1 MRRREEGGHEPLTPM
16 TPMTPLEKALAELAA
31 SPPGPWDSGGTGPG
45 AFDGTGDFALR
56 ILHRVGIPPDRYD
69 TYTRVE
75 LAIGGLYVAW
85 SPDAVT
91 GAALEEQVGAPPE
104 FEELHR
110 SRTGRSAVPATDPP
124 SGLRTFLRTGRAGH
138 LRIDLEGLPAAQR
151 AALDA
156 VRAVPYGQLR
166 PVAWVAREAEVADR
180 ETVLA
185 ALAANPVPVLV
196 PSHRVTHDDATPC
209 DIGYPAGVG
218 PALRA
223 AEGVDDTRLERL
235 IRQGLLLLGSDTTHV
250 YCHPTCAHARRIT
263 PAHQVP
269 FHSAREAQ
277 AAGYRACRSCRPVAV

>member
-1 MRRREEGGHEPLTPM
+1 MRRPEESGREPLTP
-16 TPMTPLEKALAELAA
+16 LERALAELAA
-31 SPPGPWDSGGTGPG
+31 SPPGPWESGS
-45 AFDGTGDFALR
+45 ADGCGGGGDFALR

-69 TYTRVE
+69 AYTRVE
-75 LAIGGLYVAW
+75 VAIGGLYVAW

-91 GAALEEQVGAPPE
+91 GTALEQQIGGPPE

-110 SRTGRSAVPATDPP
+110 ARTGRSAVPASDAPG
-124 SGLRTFLRTGRAGH
+124 GLRTFLRTGRTRQ
-138 LRIDLEGLPAAQR
+138 LRIDLEGLPDAQR

-209 DIGYPAGVG
+209 DIGYPAGAG